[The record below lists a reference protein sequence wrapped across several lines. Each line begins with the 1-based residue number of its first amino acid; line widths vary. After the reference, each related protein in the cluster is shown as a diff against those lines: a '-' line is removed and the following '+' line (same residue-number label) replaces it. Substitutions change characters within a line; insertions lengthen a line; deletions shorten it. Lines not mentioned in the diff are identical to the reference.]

1 MLATA
6 CRAPS
11 SRPSQTWRTPE
22 KPAGPRCC
30 ALTDGV
36 RAILLPVDC
45 GFAVLW
51 RVLLGNGCGGCCCG
65 RGCCGCCG
73 GGCRGRL
80 LLSQLLPEGLLPR
93 LHHVR
98 HHRVDQGEGLYG
110 AAVEHRAVLRTE
122 SPVGG
127 WGSAPTGGLLGRKRR
142 CLGPRGGWDLDWEG
156 VASTHAVLGR

>member
-11 SRPSQTWRTPE
+11 SGPSQTWRTPE
-22 KPAGPRCC
+22 KPAGPGRC

-36 RAILLPVDC
+36 RAVLLPVDR

-51 RVLLGNGCGGCCCG
+51 RVLLGNGRGGCRRGCC
-65 RGCCGCCG
+65 CCGCCCRG
-73 GGCRGRL
+73 RGRL
-80 LLSQLLPEGLLPR
+80 LLGQLLPEGLLPR

-98 HHRVDQGEGLYG
+98 HHRVDQGQGLYG

-127 WGSAPTGGLLGRKRR
+127 WGSAPTGGLLGRRRR
-142 CLGPRGGWDLDWEG
+142 CLGPRGAWDLDWEG
-156 VASTHAVLGR
+156 AASAHAVLGR